1 MKKILFTL
9 LIINVLHSVS
19 AQTSQSGTANTAAG
33 KSWFD
38 PQRITVGGAVGG
50 AFSNKYTAVQIA
62 PQIGYNFTNYFNAG
76 AGVQYAYYGLNYDN
90 QSEKR
95 HYAGLNLYGR
105 VTIANYFALMVQ
117 PEINRLWR
125 SYDGQ
130 SGTELVPVL
139 IVGAGVR
146 LSNVFMML
154 QYDIV
159 QSDYSP
165 YSRSIFYSI
174 GFAF

>member
-1 MKKILFTL
+1 MKKLLFIP
-9 LIINVLHSVS
+9 LIISILQPLS
-19 AQTSQSGTANTAAG
+19 AQISKVDPASDAN

-38 PQRITVGGAVGG
+38 PHRITVGGSLG
-50 AFSNKYTAVQIA
+50 ASFGNQYTVVQIA

-76 AGVQYAYYGLNYDN
+76 AGIQYAYYGLNYDN

-95 HYAGLNLYGR
+95 HYFGLNIYAR
-105 VTIANYFALMVQ
+105 ATIANYFAVMVQ
-117 PEINRLWR
+117 PEINRLWW
-125 SYDGQ
+125 SSDGV
-130 SGTELVPVL
+130 SGTELVPAL

-146 LSNVFMML
+146 LSNVYMML
-154 QYDIV
+154 QYDVI